1 MAPQLVDNPRESR
14 YELHVDGETVAWAE
28 YRPAGGSVII
38 AHTEV
43 AAEHAGEGLGGLLT
57 RAVFDAARADGRTV
71 IPICPFAAAYVRRNP
86 ELVDDVAPSLRSQF
100 RADRSGDRDGPVQ
113 PR

>member
-14 YELHVDGETVAWAE
+14 YELQIDGETVAWAE
-28 YRPAGGSVII
+28 YRPAGDSIII

-43 AAEHAGEGLGGLLT
+43 AAGHAGEGLGGLLT
-57 RAVFDAARADGRTV
+57 RAAFDAVSAGGKTV

-86 ELVDDVAPSLRSQF
+86 DLVDHVAPSLRSQF
-100 RADRSGDRDGPVQ
+100 RADRSGDRDGPMQ